1 MKDSKRKVI
10 LWSTVVFLTL
20 SSYAI
25 YDYFSKQSTTLRS
38 TEKPLCDL
46 VPPFKKVL
54 ASRYMDGGSIG
65 IYAEDHEGQIA
76 ELFIPYNYNIHGY
89 EYVYRGSAND
99 GKWLANPLTDSETAI
114 EDIKTILRS
123 TPNEYTDK
131 CLRSIEFKTGASR
144 SFFHGINTVY
154 EFFR

>member
-1 MKDSKRKVI
+1 MNGSKRKVI

-25 YDYFSKQSTTLRS
+25 YDYCSKQSTTLRS

-54 ASRYMDGGSIG
+54 AGQYMDGGSIG
-65 IYAEDHEGQIA
+65 VYAEDHQGNVA
-76 ELFIPYNYNIHGY
+76 ELFIAYDYDIHGFQH
-89 EYVYRGSAND
+89 VYHGTAND
-99 GKWLANPLTDSETAI
+99 PDLFTKQLTDSETAI
-114 EDIKTILRS
+114 KDIKTILRS
-123 TPNEYTDK
+123 TPNEYTNK
-131 CLRSIEFKTGASR
+131 YLRSIEFNTGASR